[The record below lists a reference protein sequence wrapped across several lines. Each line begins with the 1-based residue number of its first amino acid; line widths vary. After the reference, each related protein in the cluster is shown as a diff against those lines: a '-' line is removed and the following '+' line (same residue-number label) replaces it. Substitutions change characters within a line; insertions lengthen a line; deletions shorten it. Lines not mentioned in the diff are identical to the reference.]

1 MLKKSKLS
9 MEPASLRAE
18 RAEIAGQ
25 IAAAKQRINDALLA
39 GQDTAEER
47 TEVARLVARATE
59 IDGALLRN
67 AKRTHGDDIVAL
79 DRETQ
84 QLVADHRAAL
94 DALSGALT
102 LKFSNV

>member
-1 MLKKSKLS
+1 MAIKIKAA
-9 MEPASLRAE
+9 PASLRAE

-59 IDGALLRN
+59 IDGALMRQV
-67 AKRTHGDDIVAL
+67 KRDHGADLLAV
-79 DRETQ
+79 DREMQ
-84 QLVADHRAAL
+84 RLLADHTAAL
-94 DALSGALT
+94 EALSGALT
-102 LKFSNV
+102 LKLVSV